1 MKKTLFLLLILSLIS
16 LSGCAKL
23 EDAREKAHNTL
34 DDTKETLTEAKENL
48 ETAVDKVDETIQD
61 TKEAN
66 KKIREAKEAVDAIT
80 E

>member
-1 MKKTLFLLLILSLIS
+1 MKKTLLLLLVVSILSI
-16 LSGCAKL
+16 SGCQKL
-23 EDAREKAHNTL
+23 DDARVKAHETL